1 MEKKDQSRCL
11 SYLNFNEMLMQLN
24 YYFLAINCKWL
35 PSIDKEDLKQINLCG
50 INPQSSLTI
59 NPSPFETLFNS
70 MVVGGAHCAE

>member
-11 SYLNFNEMLMQLN
+11 SYLNFNEILMQLD

-50 INPQSSLTI
+50 INPQS
-59 NPSPFETLFNS
+59 
-70 MVVGGAHCAE
+70 AE

>member
-1 MEKKDQSRCL
+1 
-11 SYLNFNEMLMQLN
+11 MQLD

-59 NPSPFETLFNS
+59 NPSSFETLFNS
-70 MVVGGAHCAE
+70 MVVGGAHCAK